1 MLEKIF
7 ERCKELK
14 DTIKLHRTWQ
24 DLIDA
29 DKSMPVS
36 NPYGT
41 EDELQLRKE
50 EFIKHAVYNI
60 VVEFIQLNENP
71 KFKDGG
77 EESYVL
83 LDDAFKAAKEVQE
96 LAGGKDKVF
105 EYVKKHSPEDLK
117 DDLNIQVLSITW
129 DVIIA
134 WGKTNR
140 YN

>member
-14 DTIKLHRTWQ
+14 DTIRLHRTWQ

-29 DKSMPVS
+29 DKSMPTS

-41 EDELQLRKE
+41 EEELQLRKE
-50 EFIKHAVYNI
+50 EFIKHAFYNI
-60 VVEFIQLNENP
+60 VVKFVELNENP
-71 KFKDGG
+71 KFKEGS
-77 EESYVL
+77 EESYAL
-83 LDDAFKAAKEVQE
+83 LDDAFKAAKEIEE

-105 EYVKKHSPEDLK
+105 EYVKKHSPENLK
-117 DDLNIQVLSITW
+117 DDFNIQVLSITW
-129 DVIIA
+129 AMIIA
-134 WGKTNR
+134 WGKANR